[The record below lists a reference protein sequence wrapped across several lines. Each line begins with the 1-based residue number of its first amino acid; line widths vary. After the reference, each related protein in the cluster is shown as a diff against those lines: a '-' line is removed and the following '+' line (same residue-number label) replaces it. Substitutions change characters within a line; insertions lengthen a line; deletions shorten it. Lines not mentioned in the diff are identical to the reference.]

1 MMKRMELTGCSAPP
15 QRFNKT
21 KMKVFDLLMCLL
33 GLAACELSW
42 IGDCFLCGGLW
53 AAEQPMAPPKGDKP
67 NQPIQQSERDWSGM
81 EWMKWRKAALEW
93 NQLWIKWIIDGR
105 ERAPLPPS
113 LNERNGAQPKLPK
126 QRGKLKWNPI
136 KRISLFAFDGWNGR
150 VGLALLGW
158 VSGCRCSQWLRPI
171 KRPAQ
176 PNNPSRQLFSL
187 FFLSSL

>member
-1 MMKRMELTGCSAPP
+1 
-15 QRFNKT
+15 
-21 KMKVFDLLMCLL
+21 
-33 GLAACELSW
+33 
-42 IGDCFLCGGLW
+42 
-53 AAEQPMAPPKGDKP
+53 
-67 NQPIQQSERDWSGM
+67 M

-176 PNNPSRQLFSL
+176 PNNPSLILSHSLL
-187 FFLSSL
+187 FFLHEMKSKSINLSWRSWAKERIDLIDFFEWWIGWL